1 MRKTKKQH
9 DGARKRRG
17 SPCNVTQLK
26 AIKTQASSKVGC
38 LSLNVETTF
47 VIRVILVSKR
57 KVAWPSSL
65 AFTDHP
71 EFNSSLL
78 KLAGFVLG
86 SPKSTK

>member
-1 MRKTKKQH
+1 M
-9 DGARKRRG
+9 
-17 SPCNVTQLK
+17 TQLK

-38 LSLNVETTF
+38 LSLNVATTF
-47 VIRVILVSKR
+47 VIRVIRVSKR

-71 EFNSSLL
+71 GFNSSLL

-86 SPKSTK
+86 SPKSTFKIANWLASGYLGLLFMYNL